1 MALGQEPIAS
11 LDELDEEEPTIASND
26 ASAASEIAGSSS
38 AIPVSKTDDA
48 REESEEEDTTP
59 DPYLVESGHILLD
72 LISLEE
78 RTAAGLK
85 QSRDT

>member
-1 MALGQEPIAS
+1 
-11 LDELDEEEPTIASND
+11 
-26 ASAASEIAGSSS
+26 
-38 AIPVSKTDDA
+38 VSKTDDA
-48 REESEEEDTTP
+48 REEPEEEDTTP